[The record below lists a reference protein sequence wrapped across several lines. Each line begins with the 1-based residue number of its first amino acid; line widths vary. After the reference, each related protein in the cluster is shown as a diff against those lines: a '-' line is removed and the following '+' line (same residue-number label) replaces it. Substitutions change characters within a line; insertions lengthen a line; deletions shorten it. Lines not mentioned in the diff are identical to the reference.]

1 MDFYYGSLSGNS
13 ARVAFTLIEAGAAY
27 TPHLLDTPS
36 GENRAAAYLSLNP
49 MGKIPALVDGD
60 LVLWESNAINFY
72 VAEKY
77 PAAGLL
83 PASSG
88 GRASVMRWLFFQ
100 AGHVSPAG
108 LPIMRHTNKRIRS
121 VWKYAMPDPTA
132 VEAARTELARYLTV
146 LDQALA
152 GRDWLVGD
160 FSLADI
166 AYAPHLAL
174 IAEGQGQRQ
183 GQDGFDFASV
193 PNVRA
198 WLERLWNRPAW
209 KTAAEMTLSGGN

>member
-13 ARVAFTLIEAGAAY
+13 ARVAFALIEAAAPY
-27 TPHLLDTPS
+27 TPHLLDTPR
-36 GENRAAAYLSLNP
+36 GDQRAADYLALNP

-60 LVLWESNAINFY
+60 LRLWESNAINLY

-77 PAAGLL
+77 PAARLL
-83 PASSG
+83 PTSSA

-108 LPIMRHTNKRIRS
+108 LPIMRTTNKRIQT
-121 VWKYAMPDPTA
+121 VWKYAVPDPKA
-132 VEAARTELARYLTV
+132 AEAARPELARYLTV

-152 GRDWLVGD
+152 GRDWLEGD

-174 IAEGQGQRQ
+174 IAEGEQGY
-183 GQDGFDFASV
+183 DFASTPKV
-193 PNVRA
+193 HA

-209 KTAAEMTLSGGN
+209 KKAADMTLSGGG